1 MSTPLEH
8 DYIGLANNP
17 SMDKTSSS
25 LNFKETELRLGL
37 PGCESPDRKS
47 VSAAGAV
54 GGVSFFA
61 NKDLK
66 SINVCSPLKNLVAS
80 VGAKRGFSD
89 AIDESSKKWSF
100 SMNDGSEGGSLFSP
114 RGGNVGKP
122 LAGLETQ
129 TNIQKINTNATKN
142 IKEVLH
148 QSVHEKNKQV
158 SGTNEHANAPAAK
171 YVYLHHPSYCF

>member
-47 VSAAGAV
+47 V
-54 GGVSFFA
+54 GGGISFFA
-61 NKDLK
+61 NKD
-66 SINVCSPLKNLVAS
+66 LKNLVAS

-100 SMNDGSEGGSLFSP
+100 SMNDGSDGT
-114 RGGNVGKP
+114 
-122 LAGLETQ
+122 AGLETQ

-158 SGTNEHANAPAAK
+158 NGTNEHANAPASK
-171 YVYLHHPSYCF
+171 YVSLHHSAYCF